1 MKEKNQTTE
10 AIVLKTT
17 NYSDTSL
24 IVKVFSQDYGIQ
36 TYLAK
41 GVKGRKSKNK
51 ANLFQP
57 LSILKITG
65 VKSKSDLLILK
76 EATFAHPMLELPF
89 DVLKSSVLFF
99 INEFLYR
106 VFLAE
111 DFSDQDLYQ
120 FIKKSVIILDK
131 TPHNVTNF
139 HVVFL
144 AHFTHFMGIFPN
156 NSDNGRFFDITGGTF
171 SHRTAIPYLD
181 EKNSIVL
188 KEILKISLEEF
199 HTLDIVKN
207 DRKQL
212 IEGLILY
219 YKTHI
224 DGFREIKSYD
234 VLKTVFND

>member
-1 MKEKNQTTE
+1 MDRNQSTE
-10 AIVLKTT
+10 ALVLKTT

-24 IVKVFSQDYGIQ
+24 IVKVFSQDFGIQ

-51 ANLFQP
+51 SNLFQP

-76 EATFAHPMLELPF
+76 EVSFAQPF
-89 DVLKSSVLFF
+89 IDIPFNVLKSSVLFF

-106 VFLAE
+106 IFLAE
-111 DFSDQDLYQ
+111 DFSDKGLYQ
-120 FIKKSVIILDK
+120 FIKQSVTLLDR
-131 TPHNVTNF
+131 TEHAITNF

-156 NSDNGRFFDITGGTF
+156 NNDNGRFFDITGGTF
-171 SHRTAIPYLD
+171 SHRSAIPYLD
-181 EKNSIVL
+181 EKTST
-188 KEILKISLEEF
+188 ILKQILSTPFEDFNQLEL
-199 HTLDIVKN
+199 TKN

-212 IEGLILY
+212 LEGLLLY

-224 DGFREIKSYD
+224 EGFRDIKSYE
-234 VLKTVFND
+234 VLKTVLND

>member
-1 MKEKNQTTE
+1 MDKNQSTE

-24 IVKVFSQDYGIQ
+24 IVKIFSQDYGVQ

-41 GVKGRKSKNK
+41 GAKGRKSKNK
-51 ANLFQP
+51 ANFFQP

-76 EATFAHPMLELPF
+76 EASFAHPYAEIPF
-89 DVLKSSVLFF
+89 DMLKSSVLFF

-106 VFLAE
+106 IFLAE
-111 DFSDQDLYQ
+111 DFSDKGLYQ
-120 FIKKSVIILDK
+120 FIKKSILLLDNTK
-131 TPHNVTNF
+131 HSVANF

-156 NSDNGRFFDITGGTF
+156 NTDNGRFFDITGGTF
-171 SHRTAIPYLD
+171 SHRSVIPYLD
-181 EKNSIVL
+181 EKTSGLL
-188 KEILKISLEEF
+188 KQILSTSFEEF
-199 HTLDIVKN
+199 HQLELTKN
-207 DRKQL
+207 DKKQL
-212 IEGLILY
+212 LDGLLLY

-224 DGFREIKSYD
+224 EGFRELKSYE
-234 VLKTVFND
+234 VLKTVLND